1 MIPIYTALVL
11 PTYSSTATNGPGSL
25 LPVTHRHPLVQIA
38 RQDTTGRPVTP
49 AGSVR
54 RPDSR
59 LPRIR
64 HLGKRN
70 KDGITVLSSPMKAEF
85 KEKESFCTLH
95 VFYGFFF
102 REQLS

>member
-1 MIPIYTALVL
+1 MGGGPGIAYDSNIHGIHVR
-11 PTYSSTATNGPGSL
+11 TYSSTAANGPGSL
-25 LPVTHRHPLVQIA
+25 LPVAHRHPLVQIA
-38 RQDTTGRPVTP
+38 RRDTTGRPVTP

-70 KDGITVLSSPMKAEF
+70 KDAITVPPSP
-85 KEKESFCTLH
+85 
-95 VFYGFFF
+95 
-102 REQLS
+102 